1 MAEFAIIGLGRFGR
15 AVAAGLVAERQGVL
29 AIDVDPER
37 LAGVAEIAD
46 STLVADTTD
55 EEALAALQLE
65 RGVACVVVAI
75 GSRATE
81 ASLLTTAL
89 LAQLEVP
96 RVVARAFD
104 ERHARLLL
112 ALGAHEVINPERE
125 IGRRL
130 ALHLAHPAIADRIGE
145 GATTVVELTAP
156 EGFAGRPLSDLGLDG
171 RGVELLALLHGDEVA
186 TGVDPDRTLESG
198 DRLVL
203 LGPSE
208 ALHEIAALL

>member
-15 AVAAGLVAERQGVL
+15 AVTAGLVAERQGVL
-29 AIDVDPER
+29 AIDIDPER
-37 LAGVAEIAD
+37 LAAVAESVDA
-46 STLVADTTD
+46 TVVADTTD
-55 EEALAALQLE
+55 EEALAALQLD
-65 RGVACVVVAI
+65 RVTCVVVAI
-75 GSRATE
+75 GSRSTE

-89 LAQLEVP
+89 LAQQRTP

-112 ALGAHEVINPERE
+112 AVGAHEVINPERE

-130 ALHLAHPAIADRIGE
+130 ALRLAHPAIGDRIGE
-145 GATTVVELTAP
+145 GARAVVELTAP
-156 EGFAGRPLSDLGLDG
+156 EGFAGRPVSDLGLDQ
-171 RGVELLALLHGDEVA
+171 RNIKLLALLHGDEVSTSVA
-186 TGVDPDRTLESG
+186 PEHTIESG

-203 LGPSE
+203 LGPNE

>member
-29 AIDVDPER
+29 AIDNDPQR
-37 LAGVAEIAD
+37 LARVAEMVD
-46 STLVADTTD
+46 STVVADTTD
-55 EEALAALQLE
+55 EEALAALDLARSVE
-65 RGVACVVVAI
+65 CVVVAI

-89 LAQLEVP
+89 LAQLRVP

-156 EGFAGRPLSDLGLDG
+156 EGFAGRPIADLGLDQ
-171 RGVELLALLHGDEVA
+171 RGVLLLALLRGHDIDTGGDPE
-186 TGVDPDRTLESG
+186 RTVESG

-203 LGPSE
+203 LGPSD
-208 ALHEIAALL
+208 ALNEIAALL

>member
-29 AIDVDPER
+29 AIDNDPQR
-37 LAGVAEIAD
+37 LARVAEMVD
-46 STLVADTTD
+46 STVVADTTD
-55 EEALAALQLE
+55 EEALAALDLA
-65 RGVACVVVAI
+65 RGVECVVVAI

-89 LAQLEVP
+89 LAQLRVP

-130 ALHLAHPAIADRIGE
+130 ALHLAHPGVAGRIGE
-145 GATTVVELTAP
+145 GSTTVVELAAP
-156 EGFAGRPLSDLGLDG
+156 EGFAGRPIADLGLDG
-171 RGVELLALLHGDEVA
+171 RGVKLLALLRGDEID
-186 TGVDPDRTLESG
+186 TGGDPDRTLESG

>member
-37 LAGVAEIAD
+37 LARVTEIVD
-46 STLVADTTD
+46 STVVADTTD
-55 EEALAALQLE
+55 EESLAALQLE

-89 LAQLEVP
+89 LAQLRVP
-96 RVVARAFD
+96 RVVVRAFD

-145 GATTVVELTAP
+145 GATTVVELAAP
-156 EGFAGRPLSDLGLDG
+156 EGFGGRPLSELGLDQ
-171 RGVELLALLHGDEVA
+171 RGVHLLALVRDDEVA
-186 TGVDPDRTLESG
+186 TGVDPGRTLESG